1 MRKAQAGKTPQ
12 TPAEEGTTGVC
23 KALKSRTQCPRGR
36 NRRGMTKERQIEEES
51 RWGERLPATSF
62 TGSNKHQLDFHSSSK
77 MFYFP
82 QSSSSECQEES
93 SIIEIIHIMDRTPTT
108 ERTPVLS
115 RPCPGRALQPLSSYL
130 SSQASFHLISPDFT
144 LCGL

>member
-1 MRKAQAGKTPQ
+1 MK
-12 TPAEEGTTGVC
+12 
-23 KALKSRTQCPRGR
+23 
-36 NRRGMTKERQIEEES
+36 KERQIEEES

-62 TGSNKHQLDFHSSSK
+62 TGSNKHQLEFPSLSSK
-77 MFYFP
+77 MFHFT

-93 SIIEIIHIMDRTPTT
+93 SIIELTHIMDRTSTT

-115 RPCPGRALQPLSSYL
+115 RPCRRLAPQLLSPCF
-130 SSQASFHLISPDFT
+130 SSQASFHPISPDFT